1 MFTKN
6 DIYDYMSIVYQE
18 KTYIIVSK
26 RRIEEIGFANN
37 FLAIAECIN
46 TKGRSEN
53 LAKRAIDAIK
63 KVDISS
69 IFIKETSII
78 GSDGIVFIFNEENKQ
93 FILSFFNNIPFFT

>member
-18 KTYIIVSK
+18 KTYIMISK
-26 RRIEEIGFANN
+26 RRIEEVGFSNN

-46 TKGRSEN
+46 TQGRSDK
-53 LAKRAIDAIK
+53 LAKRAIDAIRK
-63 KVDISS
+63 IDISS
-69 IFIKETSII
+69 IFVKETSILS
-78 GSDGIVFIFNEENKQ
+78 SDGIVFVFNEGNKQ